1 MAKAGLLCG
10 ECARGGLALKG
21 ARAVSPHLPP
31 LRDAVHGLKYDGLRV
46 LAEPLSLLMAEAWRR
61 TSWKVDVL
69 VPVPLHERRLR
80 QRGYNQSLLLAD
92 ALSKRLGVPMEGQ
105 LLTRERNTLSQ
116 VGLSP
121 EERWLNVGGAFRCHG
136 EALQGKDI
144 LLVDDVFTTGATLES
159 CAQALQ
165 KGGSAHVWALTVT
178 RAIGP
183 DSHIEHGST
192 VEASTV

>member
-1 MAKAGLLCG
+1 MAKAGLLCR
-10 ECARGGLALKG
+10 ECASGDLALQG
-21 ARAVSPHLPP
+21 ARAVSPHLSP
-31 LRDAVHGLKYDGLRV
+31 LREAVHGLKYDGLRV

-61 TSWKVDVL
+61 TSWRVDVL

-92 ALSKRLGVPMEGQ
+92 ALSKHLGVPMEEQ

-136 EALQGKDI
+136 ESLQGKDI
-144 LLVDDVFTTGATLES
+144 LLVDDVFTTGATLEA
-159 CAQALQ
+159 CAQAL
-165 KGGSAHVWALTVT
+165 KKSGSAHVWALTVT

-192 VEASTV
+192 VEASAV